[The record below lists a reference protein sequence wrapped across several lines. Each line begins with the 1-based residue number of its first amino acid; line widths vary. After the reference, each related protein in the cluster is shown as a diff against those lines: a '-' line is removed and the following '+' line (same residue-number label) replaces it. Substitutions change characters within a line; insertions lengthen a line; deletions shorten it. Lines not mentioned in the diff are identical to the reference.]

1 MSTNFCPDC
10 GTVLAGPRKFCTN
23 CRVSFSNDK
32 KIGRQIP
39 IVANTERDSSQSG
52 DGGSNNALPLF
63 LVGLGLFFFSI
74 LLITPIFFAGILI
87 MVFISLTFAGV
98 MMYYQFYKGGSW

>member
-10 GTVLAGPRKFCTN
+10 GTVLAGPRKFCKN
-23 CRVSFSNDK
+23 CRISFANDK
-32 KIGRQIP
+32 KIRRQIP
-39 IVANTERDSSQSG
+39 IVVNTERESNQGG
-52 DGGSNNALPLF
+52 DGGDNNALPLF

-74 LLITPIFFAGILI
+74 LLITPIFFAGILV
-87 MVFISLTFAGV
+87 MMFIPLIFIGL